1 MALEVDLSSLEDYSA
16 HLALRPLIDVFRQKR
31 KIVVIA
37 GAGISASAGIPTFEN
52 LQVDG
57 KNVKGKD
64 VFSLNSYTNDAG
76 RDLLHKTICEIHQL
90 IMAATPTQFHLLIAS
105 LAEEG
110 RLHRLYTQNIDGLDT
125 QLETLKTQIPLPLR
139 KPWPKTIQ
147 MHGNLRT
154 VQCIGYA
161 THKTEFNPEN
171 FKAGA
176 EPWCSIC
183 EDEMKA
189 SRKRGRQVCMT
200 KPRVLLYDEP
210 DFEDSESIA
219 KVIQHDLKA
228 KPDAVIVV
236 GTALKVK
243 MAKSLV
249 RDMCTVVKQARGCT
263 AWINL
268 RPPPNDLKCFDIA
281 IKGNCEDIA
290 MHVSSWWG
298 NGCPNILSK
307 SGIQYLQEK
316 YNLFIATSSEELLS
330 RALLENESNP
340 NFLEQKFLQLADEQ
354 NVSAPK
360 DTAEPAEP
368 GFTAVNH
375 NIDIAQPPDRHP
387 LPAAAPTSKT
397 ATLEASSSASLVVP
411 ERKILPARSRTPKNQ
426 SPSRSMSRTA
436 AFTRG
441 NPVRVFAMDQSQP
454 ATPWSV
460 VNTLPDLP
468 ECWRSDCR
476 KRLQKV
482 IVEVSDHIPKSSSV
496 ITKISLSGYRE
507 PYLGKSLWRL
517 AKGQWLN
524 DEILNAYFELLKKL
538 LPTNQRIE
546 NTTIIPHILR
556 PNTTPYDLQKLI
568 DTGSYTLYVPIH
580 NINHWSFS
588 VIASKKKGDAVRWTH
603 LCSNNGQAPD
613 IFRRWLKAVFSREE
627 VVEVPIPGYPKQGN
641 GADCGVFVLLGIR
654 LLSSNQG
661 YLSQEQSNAII
672 PSLRERILAE
682 LLASSLDPSASEH
695 ENFIKKEAMADI
707 LQLEEQD
714 SSDGDIIMIDDPRET
729 KGAHA
734 AESGLFVEDSDESP
748 SERLD
753 LSEQEE
759 EAIGLKLS
767 LSGRRRPEQLAQ
779 DFGDEESMLKTL
791 MEAVRLERYTQK
803 EGGYP
808 RIGNMKLADLWIVA
822 STEKRNLKQRYL
834 HHEFSRKFWE
844 EMHGMDRNPHQRGP
858 IPKTV
863 ASRMMESLEVT
874 PQTNWKYVL
883 QWARRA
889 LVWIELADIFRD
901 SLEHPSVA
909 LCAVAGAT
917 NTLEKLTLTSREK
930 YINTIRLR
938 VQEQD
943 SEIVARL
950 RSATPLY
957 LALVGG
963 NLSTGVLPIESN
975 ETSLSF
981 EDKVKYLAD

>member
-1 MALEVDLSSLEDYSA
+1 M
-16 HLALRPLIDVFRQKR
+16 
-31 KIVVIA
+31 
-37 GAGISASAGIPTFEN
+37 
-52 LQVDG
+52 
-57 KNVKGKD
+57 KGKD
-64 VFSLNSYTNDAG
+64 VFSLNSYSNDAG

-90 IMAATPTQFHLLIAS
+90 IMAANPTQFHLLIAS

-176 EPWCSIC
+176 EPWCPMC

-236 GTALKVK
+236 GTSLKVK

-354 NVSAPK
+354 NVSVPK
-360 DTAEPAEP
+360 DTAELAEP

-375 NIDIAQPPDRHP
+375 NIDTAQPPGRHP

-397 ATLEASSSASLVVP
+397 VTIEASSSASLVVP

-426 SPSRSMSRTA
+426 SPLRSMSRTA
-436 AFTRG
+436 AFRLA
-441 NPVRVFAMDQSQP
+441 NPVRVFAMDQPQP
-454 ATPWSV
+454 ATSWSGP
-460 VNTLPDLP
+460 NTLPDLP
-468 ECWRSDCR
+468 DCWRSDCR
-476 KRLQKV
+476 KRLQEV

-496 ITKISLSGYRE
+496 ITKIPLSGYRE

-517 AKGQWLN
+517 ARGQWLN

-538 LPTNQRIE
+538 LPTNQGIE
-546 NTTIIPHILR
+546 STTIIPHILR
-556 PNTTPYDLQKLI
+556 PNTTPKGLQNII

-580 NINHWSFS
+580 SMNHWSFS
-588 VIASKKKGDAVRWTH
+588 VVVSKKKGDTVRWTH
-603 LCSNNGQAPD
+603 FCSIGSQAPD
-613 IFRRWLKAVFSREE
+613 EFRRWLKAVFPREE
-627 VVEVPIPGYPKQGN
+627 IAEVPIQGYPKQGN
-641 GADCGVFVLLGIR
+641 GADCGLFVLLGIR
-654 LLSSNQG
+654 LLSSGQG
-661 YLSQEQSNAII
+661 YPSQEQSNAII
-672 PSLRERILAE
+672 PRLRERILAE
-682 LLASSLDPSASEH
+682 LLASSLDPSAGEY
-695 ENFIKKEAMADI
+695 EKFIKKEATANI
-707 LQLEEQD
+707 VCPGEED
-714 SSDGDIIMIDDPRET
+714 TSDDDVIMIDDPRRP
-729 KGAHA
+729 KDAHA

-759 EAIGLKLS
+759 EVIGLKLS
-767 LSGRRRPEQLAQ
+767 LPGRRRPEQLAQ

-808 RIGNMKLADLWIVA
+808 RIGNMKLADLWIMA
-822 STEKRNLKQRYL
+822 TTEKRNLKQRYL
-834 HHEFSRKFWE
+834 HHEFSGKFWE

-938 VQEQD
+938 VQKED

-957 LALVGG
+957 LALVRG
-963 NLSTGVLPIESN
+963 NLSTNPLPIESN
-975 ETSLSF
+975 ETRLSF
-981 EDKVKYLAD
+981 EDKVKYSADSIISGR